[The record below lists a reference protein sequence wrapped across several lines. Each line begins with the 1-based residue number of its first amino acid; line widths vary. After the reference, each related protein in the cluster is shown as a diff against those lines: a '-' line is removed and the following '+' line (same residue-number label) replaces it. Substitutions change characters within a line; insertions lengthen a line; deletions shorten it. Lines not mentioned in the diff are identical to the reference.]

1 MSLLDLLMRM
11 VLTAEG
17 AELFHLQPVWLG
29 LPVLGG
35 GIVPLFAITA
45 LHRNDLSGHT
55 KQLLAFS
62 F

>member
-1 MSLLDLLMRM
+1 MLPAPL
-11 VLTAEG
+11 AK
-17 AELFHLQPVWLG
+17 LFQFQPVRSR

-45 LHRNDLSGHT
+45 LYRNNLSGHENRSW
-55 KQLLAFS
+55 LLS